1 MSNIQDFSNK
11 IQRYLIARIPFISI
25 KSIERNRV
33 LDAFSNVN
41 NELHLPIYVHTLSKG
56 MIDLSSNNFLTAAHY
71 ISEPKMAVMK
81 GNGKMSKKTS
91 NNMICA
97 ATAMVAGGIAFAATK
112 AMTSNKTQNVKK
124 ATGKAIKA
132 VGAVIESLQM

>member
-1 MSNIQDFSNK
+1 MS
-11 IQRYLIARIPFISI
+11 
-25 KSIERNRV
+25 
-33 LDAFSNVN
+33 
-41 NELHLPIYVHTLSKG
+41 
-56 MIDLSSNNFLTAAHY
+56 DLSSNNLLTAAHY

-132 VGAVIESLQM
+132 VGAVIDVKSNMVYTLCKHMVYMLSITNEHKK

>member
-1 MSNIQDFSNK
+1 MS
-11 IQRYLIARIPFISI
+11 
-25 KSIERNRV
+25 
-33 LDAFSNVN
+33 
-41 NELHLPIYVHTLSKG
+41 
-56 MIDLSSNNFLTAAHY
+56 DLSSYNFLTAAHY
-71 ISEPKMAVMK
+71 IIEPKKAVMK

-112 AMTSNKTQNVKK
+112 AMTSNTHNVKK

>member
-1 MSNIQDFSNK
+1 MS
-11 IQRYLIARIPFISI
+11 
-25 KSIERNRV
+25 
-33 LDAFSNVN
+33 
-41 NELHLPIYVHTLSKG
+41 
-56 MIDLSSNNFLTAAHY
+56 DLSSYNFLTAAHY
-71 ISEPKMAVMK
+71 ISEPKKAVMK

-132 VGAVIESLQM
+132 VGPVIDVKSNMVYTLCKHMVYMLSITNEHKNELEMRAKPEWKVHFLCFASAKRGSFSIR

>member
-1 MSNIQDFSNK
+1 MS
-11 IQRYLIARIPFISI
+11 
-25 KSIERNRV
+25 
-33 LDAFSNVN
+33 
-41 NELHLPIYVHTLSKG
+41 
-56 MIDLSSNNFLTAAHY
+56 DLSSNNFLTATHY

-81 GNGKMSKKTS
+81 GNEKMSKKTS

>member
-1 MSNIQDFSNK
+1 MS
-11 IQRYLIARIPFISI
+11 
-25 KSIERNRV
+25 
-33 LDAFSNVN
+33 
-41 NELHLPIYVHTLSKG
+41 
-56 MIDLSSNNFLTAAHY
+56 DLSSYNFLTAAHY
-71 ISEPKMAVMK
+71 IIEPKKAVMK

-132 VGAVIESLQM
+132 VGAVLQQKAVHEPFWSVDGFYLSGLL

>member
-1 MSNIQDFSNK
+1 MS
-11 IQRYLIARIPFISI
+11 
-25 KSIERNRV
+25 
-33 LDAFSNVN
+33 
-41 NELHLPIYVHTLSKG
+41 
-56 MIDLSSNNFLTAAHY
+56 DLSSYNFLTAAHY
-71 ISEPKMAVMK
+71 IIEPKKAVMK

-132 VGAVIESLQM
+132 VGAVIDVKSNMVYTLCKHMVYMLSITNEHKNELEMRAKPEWKVHFLCFASAKRGSFSIR

>member
-1 MSNIQDFSNK
+1 MS
-11 IQRYLIARIPFISI
+11 
-25 KSIERNRV
+25 
-33 LDAFSNVN
+33 
-41 NELHLPIYVHTLSKG
+41 
-56 MIDLSSNNFLTAAHY
+56 DLSSYNFLTAAHY
-71 ISEPKMAVMK
+71 IIEPKKAVMK

-97 ATAMVAGGIAFAATK
+97 ATK
-112 AMTSNKTQNVKK
+112 ALTSNKTQNVKK

>member
-1 MSNIQDFSNK
+1 MS
-11 IQRYLIARIPFISI
+11 
-25 KSIERNRV
+25 
-33 LDAFSNVN
+33 
-41 NELHLPIYVHTLSKG
+41 
-56 MIDLSSNNFLTAAHY
+56 DLSSYNFLTAAHY
-71 ISEPKMAVMK
+71 IIEPKKAVMK

-132 VGAVIESLQM
+132 VGAVIDVKSNMVYTLCKHMVYMLSITNEHKK

>member
-1 MSNIQDFSNK
+1 
-11 IQRYLIARIPFISI
+11 
-25 KSIERNRV
+25 
-33 LDAFSNVN
+33 
-41 NELHLPIYVHTLSKG
+41 
-56 MIDLSSNNFLTAAHY
+56 
-71 ISEPKMAVMK
+71 MK

-97 ATAMVAGGIAFAATK
+97 ATAMVAGGIAATK

>member
-1 MSNIQDFSNK
+1 MS
-11 IQRYLIARIPFISI
+11 
-25 KSIERNRV
+25 
-33 LDAFSNVN
+33 
-41 NELHLPIYVHTLSKG
+41 
-56 MIDLSSNNFLTAAHY
+56 DLSSNNFLTAAHY
-71 ISEPKMAVMK
+71 IIEPKKAVM
-81 GNGKMSKKTS
+81 NGKMSKKTS